1 MSTLLKDDARGASP
15 DPNDPIDRTE
25 PHGSMNGDAVP
36 VLPGVD
42 VSAGR
47 VDEQT
52 ALYEFTD
59 RLYRARSERDICDAA
74 LNAISRALHCERS
87 AILTFDHSGVM
98 RFIAWRG
105 LSDDYRRAVE
115 GHSPWAR
122 DAKEAQPICVE
133 NVDEADLPETLKET
147 VKVEGIGAC
156 AFVPLVAKGELIGK
170 FMTYYDAPHIFGKAE
185 IDLAVTIARQLGF
198 GIERMRGEEALR
210 ESRERLAAEL
220 DATRQ
225 LQNVSTQLI
234 HENDT
239 QALYGKILDAAVAI
253 MRSDFASMQMY
264 HPERGELQLLAH
276 KGFDPSSVAFW
287 QWVKP
292 GVGCICG
299 AALASAERAIV
310 PDVECCDFMA
320 GTESLEAYRKVGMRA
335 MQSTPLA
342 SRTGRLL
349 GMISTHWNKVHQPS
363 ERDLRLLDVLA
374 RQAADLIERKQT
386 ELVDQRLAAIVSS
399 SQDAIVSKDLNGVI
413 ASWNDGA
420 QRLFGYTADEMVGK
434 PILILIPPDHANEE
448 PMILDRIRRGE
459 RIEHYETIRR
469 RKDGTLVDISLSVS
483 PIKDASGQGHWSVQ
497 DCPGHYGTKAGAGA
511 ARTPDA

>member
-1 MSTLLKDDARGASP
+1 MSTSLKDDARGASP
-15 DPNDPIDRTE
+15 EPNDPIDHRTE

-42 VSAGR
+42 ASPGR

-74 LNAISRALHCERS
+74 LNAISRALQCERS
-87 AILTFDHSGVM
+87 SILTFDHSGVM

-122 DAKEAQPICVE
+122 DAKEPQPICVE
-133 NVDEADLPETLKET
+133 NVDEADLPETLKAT
-147 VKVEGIGAC
+147 VKAEGIGAC

-170 FMTYYDAPHIFGKAE
+170 FMTYYDAPHVFSKAE

-198 GIERMRGEEALR
+198 GIERMRAEEALR
-210 ESRERLAAEL
+210 ESKERLAAEL

-225 LQNVSTQLI
+225 LQNISTQLI

-239 QALYGKILDAAVAI
+239 QALYEKILDAAVAI
-253 MRSDFASMQMY
+253 MRSDFASMQMF

-287 QWVKP
+287 QWVRP

-299 AALASAERAIV
+299 AAWPAASVR
-310 PDVECCDFMA
+310 
-320 GTESLEAYRKVGMRA
+320 LYRM
-335 MQSTPLA
+335 S
-342 SRTGRLL
+342 S
-349 GMISTHWNKVHQPS
+349 
-363 ERDLRLLDVLA
+363 
-374 RQAADLIERKQT
+374 
-386 ELVDQRLAAIVSS
+386 AAISWPEP
-399 SQDAIVSKDLNGVI
+399 KTLRPI
-413 ASWNDGA
+413 A
-420 QRLFGYTADEMVGK
+420 
-434 PILILIPPDHANEE
+434 
-448 PMILDRIRRGE
+448 RRACA
-459 RIEHYETIRR
+459 RCSPRPWSPA
-469 RKDGTLVDISLSVS
+469 LVVCW
-483 PIKDASGQGHWSVQ
+483 A
-497 DCPGHYGTKAGAGA
+497 
-511 ARTPDA
+511 